1 MRTVALPYVTVA
13 MVSVSKALVNVDAG
27 DINVP
32 PISEAAST
40 TKIVDI
46 RTAKI
51 SSVNRVRYL
60 TKLDADVMED
70 RNKIADVHRPVQV
83 YKGRNGRFVL
93 LDNWT
98 NAATN
103 ANTGP
108 VLPII
113 VNG

>member
-1 MRTVALPYVTVA
+1 
-13 MVSVSKALVNVDAG
+13 MVSVSKAFVNVDAG

-40 TKIVDI
+40 TNIVDM

-51 SSVNRVRYL
+51 SSVNRVRYF
-60 TKLDADVMED
+60 TKLDADVIDD
-70 RNKIADVHRPVQV
+70 RNKIADVHRPVQA

-93 LDNWT
+93 LANWT
-98 NAATN
+98 NVATN

-108 VLPII
+108 VLPMI